1 VTARSKRRRFPVR
14 LPWVFAGV
22 VLALLAV
29 MLVIAGFATAQIGND
44 ARVHDPVGASSVPTS
59 VASGGA
65 VVDATRSPVVST
77 APREKTIAL
86 TFDDGPDPTWT
97 PQILSILGKYRV
109 PGTFFVV
116 GSMAS
121 RHPDLLRRIHDSGS
135 ELGLHTFTHPDLV
148 DVSQWRMDRELDETQ
163 MVVVGSSGVST
174 NLFRPPYSSSV
185 SAIDDLGY
193 RTVQAAGARGY
204 VSVFTDVDSEDWQR
218 PGVDAIVRNST
229 PDPGQGAI
237 VLMHDAGGD
246 RSQTVAALDRLI
258 PQLQRQGYRFT
269 TVTGAVGMAPA
280 NQPAAA
286 DDRLVGA
293 VLLHT
298 IGVSLA
304 VVAALQWILLG
315 VGILVILRLV
325 LMLVYARRHARRR
338 RDPGW
343 RWGPPVT
350 EPVSVVMPAFNEAAN
365 IEVALRSILASNH
378 PLEIVVVDDGST
390 DGTADLVESLRLP
403 GVRVVRQP
411 NGGKAS
417 ALNAGIAHA
426 GHDLI
431 IMVDGDTVF
440 EPDTVR
446 LLLQPFADPGMGAV
460 SGNVKIANRDTFLTR
475 LQHIEYVIGFN
486 VDRRMHD
493 LTGSICTIPG
503 AAGAFR
509 RAALQ
514 DVGGVSDQTLAED
527 TDLTI
532 SIGRA
537 GWRMAYVD
545 DAVAWTEAP
554 ETLRQLWQ
562 QRYRW
567 TYGTMQSVWKHRRAI
582 LRRGAAGRL
591 GWFGL
596 LHIIAFQI
604 VLPVTA
610 PVIDVFLIYGLFFF
624 DPGTTLVLWLSVM
637 LLQSA
642 GAAYAFH
649 LDGES
654 KSALWLMPMQ
664 QLVYR
669 QLMYVVLAQ
678 SLAAAL
684 SGIRVRWHRMRRNG
698 ALEVMVRKAETK
710 NRRPVSGPP
719 PRATPALPVAGVTT
733 LAAGRTDSAGAGDA
747 PPTDVDV
754 PGPRAPA
761 SPPRRERWMD
771 SLRALALAR
780 VVLYHVTGW
789 GWLSIAFP
797 AMGVMFAL
805 AGSLMAGSLGRTP
818 AVDVVGHRI
827 RRLLPPVW
835 LLGLVV
841 VPLMLAHGWL
851 RETGDHAFSWPEMLL
866 WVFPILDPP
875 GSLWGSDFTVVLW
888 YVRTYLWFVLL
899 SPILLIAFRRRP
911 VVTVL
916 TPLVFVA
923 LDALL
928 GSPIGDSGSVGQ
940 GIVDFCTFGA
950 CWVLGFAHRDG
961 MLRRIHPAV
970 LVGLFVAAVGLGGW
984 WTAGHPLPDGTF
996 DLNEIP
1002 LGQALISVGAVLL
1015 FLRVSPNLAWLDR
1028 TPVLG
1033 RLVTV
1038 VNARAV
1044 TIYLWHNIAIDL
1056 AYPVTDRL
1064 GWPSPAAH
1072 MGTTVVLIALAVF
1085 AFGWVED
1092 VAARRPLR
1100 ILPGGHRKEPRPPD
1114 RIVPDGHLVP
1124 LGKEPDRR

>member
-1 VTARSKRRRFPVR
+1 VR
-14 LPWVFAGV
+14 LPWVFAGIAV
-22 VLALLAV
+22 ALLSV
-29 MLVIAGFATAQIGND
+29 MLVIAGLATAQVGND
-44 ARVHDPVGASSVPTS
+44 ASAHERVGTASVPSSVVT
-59 VASGGA
+59 GGS
-65 VVDATRSPVVST
+65 VVDATRSPVASV
-77 APREKTIAL
+77 APKAMTIAL

-97 PQILSILGKYRV
+97 PQILSILDKHRV

-116 GSMAS
+116 GSMGA
-121 RHPDLLRRIHDSGS
+121 RYPDLLRRIHDSGS

-163 MVVVGSSGVST
+163 MVVAGAAGVTT

-193 RTVQAAGARGY
+193 GTVLAAGGRGY
-204 VSVFTDVDSEDWQR
+204 VSVFTDLDSEDWQR
-218 PGVDAIVRNST
+218 PGIDAIVRNST
-229 PDPGQGAI
+229 PESGQGAV

-258 PQLQRQGYRFT
+258 PQLQQRGYRFT

-280 NQPAAA
+280 DQPATG
-286 DDRLVGA
+286 DDRLIGA

-298 IGVSLA
+298 IDISLA
-304 VVAALQWILLG
+304 VVATLQWILLVVG
-315 VGILVILRLV
+315 VLVILRLV
-325 LMLVYARRHARRR
+325 LMLIYARRHARRR
-338 RDPGW
+338 RAPGW
-343 RWGPPVT
+343 GWGPPVT
-350 EPVSVVMPAFNEAAN
+350 EPVSVIMPVFNEVTN
-365 IEVALRSILASNH
+365 IEVAVRSILASDH
-378 PLEIVVVDDGST
+378 PHEIVVVDDGST
-390 DGTADLVESLRLP
+390 DGTADLIESLHLP
-403 GVRVVRQP
+403 GVAVIRQP

-417 ALNAGIAHA
+417 ALNTGIAHA
-426 GHDLI
+426 RHDLI
-431 IMVDGDTVF
+431 VMVDGDTVF
-440 EPDTVR
+440 EPDTMRR
-446 LLLQPFADPGMGAV
+446 LVQPFADPGMGAV

-509 RAALQ
+509 RAALLAA
-514 DVGGVSDQTLAED
+514 GGVSDQTLAED

-532 SIGRA
+532 AIGRL

-582 LRRGAAGRL
+582 FRRDSGRL

-596 LHIIAFQI
+596 VHVIAFQI

-610 PVIDVFLIYGLFFF
+610 PVIDVFFVYGLFFF

-649 LDGES
+649 LDRES

-684 SGIRVRWHRMRRNG
+684 SGIRVRWQRMRRNG
-698 ALEVMVRKAETK
+698 ALDAMVRRAETHSQPMPSPAMSVTAVTPTA
-710 NRRPVSGPP
+710 RGADDLGSVAT
-719 PRATPALPVAGVTT
+719 PRADTE
-733 LAAGRTDSAGAGDA
+733 
-747 PPTDVDV
+747 V
-754 PGPRAPA
+754 PRARAPA
-761 SPPRRERWMD
+761 PPGGRDRWMD
-771 SLRALALAR
+771 SLRAIALVR

-789 GWLSIAFP
+789 GWLSIVFP

-805 AGSLMAGSLGRTP
+805 GGSLMAGSLGRTP
-818 AVDVVGHRI
+818 AVDVIGHRI
-827 RRLLPPVW
+827 RRLLPPLW

-841 VPLMLAHGWL
+841 VPLMLVNGWL
-851 RETGDHAFSWPEMLL
+851 RETGDQAFSWAEMLL

-875 GSLWGSDFTVVLW
+875 GSVWGADFTVVLW

-899 SPILLIAFRRRP
+899 SPVLLMAFRRRP

-916 TPLVFVA
+916 APLVFVA
-923 LDALL
+923 LDTLA
-928 GSPIGDSGSVGQ
+928 GSPVGDSGSVGQ

-950 CWVLGFAHRDG
+950 CWILGFAHRDG
-961 MLRRIHPAV
+961 MLRRMRPAV
-970 LVGLFVAAVGLGGW
+970 LIGLFVAAVGLGGW

-996 DLNEIP
+996 DLNELP

-1015 FLRVSPNLAWLDR
+1015 FLRVSPDLAWLDR
-1028 TPVLG
+1028 IPVLG
-1033 RLVTV
+1033 RLVAV

-1044 TIYLWHNIAIDL
+1044 TIYLWHNLAIDL
-1056 AYPVTDRL
+1056 AYPVNDWL
-1064 GWPSPAAH
+1064 GWPSLTAQI
-1072 MGTTVVLIALAVF
+1072 GTTVVLVALAVF

-1092 VAARRPLR
+1092 VAGRRPLR
-1100 ILPGGHRKEPRPPD
+1100 LLPGGRRRDSRPPG
-1114 RIVPDGHLVP
+1114 RR
-1124 LGKEPDRR
+1124 LGSPRAEAAPPVRDLGGTRSRS